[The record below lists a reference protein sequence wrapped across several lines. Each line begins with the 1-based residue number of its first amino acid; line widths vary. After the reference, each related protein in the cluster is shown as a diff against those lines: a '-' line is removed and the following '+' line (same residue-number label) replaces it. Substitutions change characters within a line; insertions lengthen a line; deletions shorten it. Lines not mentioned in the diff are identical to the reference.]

1 MKFAEK
7 TSEEEPFNSSFTG
20 LDNDF
25 QNIFGELTNA
35 VFILDRFG
43 RVLTFN
49 KAATNLFGFH
59 ISDMFEVST
68 LFLDHNHERNELH
81 KKIVLEGKAQHYTAA
96 VKHKNGFLLTVGIT
110 CIPLFNEKNEV
121 VKVCAIIQNSTESK
135 NNQKEISQPGTIHDK
150 SKLKAV
156 ENNFFESAASIK
168 NIYDNL
174 DAAIW
179 SFDMREGRISFISKG
194 IKAITGYSPDEIMS
208 IGWNPIIHPGDLDYF
223 NNMLPTLV
231 KGLKH
236 SHQYR
241 IIHKSGEIR
250 WIDGHTIPILGP
262 DGTLARID
270 GIMSDITK
278 QKLYEKQILYHAHY
292 DGLTGLPNRRKFDE
306 KIQSLCQTS
315 ITQKKTGEELFSILY
330 LDLDRFQNIID
341 TLGQPVAEKLLIRFS
356 ERLSPLICGSS
367 LLARLDSDEFGV
379 IVWGIDSAQEAINL
393 AKNIIDSTRDSAFSV
408 DGFDLHITASI
419 GISMYPFDGSEPGT
433 LLKKASAAMYRA
445 KEKGK
450 NDFQLYTPS
459 LNIGNYKL
467 FIIERDLRKAINTQE
482 LFLHFQPRIDAKT
495 GRILS
500 AEALIRWEH
509 PKWGMISPGEFIPI
523 AEETDLVLQI
533 GDFVIKKVCAFLRDW
548 KANGLPVVPI
558 SINVSSKRFL
568 KADWVNKLEQIL
580 DDHQI
585 PSHLIEL
592 EITESAIIKHKETV
606 DSAIKS
612 LKKLG
617 VRVALDDFGTGYSS
631 LTYLKQFQVDTLKI
645 DKSFIDN
652 VTKSPQ
658 DQLITKAMISLAQG
672 MNMNVVAEGV
682 ETPEQL
688 DFLKGLEC
696 NEIQGYLFSRPVA
709 IHDFENLLKKQY
721 LEPEETFPSPSS
733 TSERRSHQRIQF
745 SSPKSA
751 KISLI
756 SVGGKPVQVGCSNV
770 DVMNIG
776 LGGLKFVTGMN
787 LPLRNDHIFQFEFEI
802 SDTPIVL
809 TGTIVWKQE
818 VKDIFHYGISFIHQ
832 CQEKVLNDLLK
843 S

>member
-1 MKFAEK
+1 MNFPEK
-7 TSEEEPFNSSFTG
+7 SSKESPLNSSFTM
-20 LDNDF
+20 LDKDF
-25 QNIFGELTNA
+25 QEIFGELTNA

-49 KAATNLFGFH
+49 KAATNLFGFQTT
-59 ISDMFEVST
+59 DMEVAT
-68 LFLDHNHERNELH
+68 LFLDNNHERNELH
-81 KKIVLEGKAQHYTAA
+81 RKIVLESKAQHYTATIR
-96 VKHKNGFLLTVGIT
+96 HKKGYLLAVGIT
-110 CIPLFNEKNEV
+110 CIPLFDERNKV
-121 VKVCAIIQNSTESK
+121 VKVCAIVLDSTESK
-135 NNQKEISQPGTIHDK
+135 NNPEDPSSVGIIQDK
-150 SKLKAV
+150 SKLKTV
-156 ENNFFESAASIK
+156 ENRLFNSTPSIHY
-168 NIYDNL
+168 IYDNL

-179 SFDMREGRISFISKG
+179 SFDIGEERISFISKG
-194 IKAITGYSPDEIMS
+194 IKAITGYSPGEIKS
-208 IGWNPIIHPGDLDYF
+208 ISWESLVHPEDLDYF
-223 NNMLPTLV
+223 KSLQPNLI

-236 SHQYR
+236 NHQYR
-241 IIHKSGEIR
+241 IIHKSGEVR
-250 WIDGHTIPILGP
+250 WIDGHTIPILAP
-262 DGTLARID
+262 NGTLVRID

-292 DGLTGLPNRRKFDE
+292 DQLTGLPNRKKLEE
-306 KIQSLCQTS
+306 KVQSLCETS
-315 ITQKKTGEELFSILY
+315 IAQKKAGQELFSILFV
-330 LDLDRFQNIID
+330 DLDRFQNIID
-341 TLGQPVAEKLLIRFS
+341 TLGQTIAEKLLIQFS
-356 ERLSPLICGSS
+356 ERVSRLSNRSS
-367 LLARLDSDEFGV
+367 LLARLDSDEFAFALWD
-379 IVWGIDSAQEAINL
+379 IESAHDAIGL
-393 AKNIIDSTRDSAFSV
+393 AKNIINSTTSSAFSV

-419 GISMYPFDGSEPGT
+419 GISMYPFDGSDSDT
-433 LLKKASAAMYRA
+433 LIKKASAAMYRA

-450 NDFQLYTPS
+450 NDFHLYTPS
-459 LNIGNYKL
+459 LNIGNYKE
-467 FIIERDLRKAINTQE
+467 FIIESDLRNAIKTEE
-482 LFLHFQPRIDAKT
+482 LFLHFQPRIDTKT

-500 AEALIRWEH
+500 AEALIRWDH

-533 GDFVIKKVCAFLRDW
+533 GDFVIKRVCAFLRDW

-580 DDHQI
+580 ADHQI

-592 EITESAIIKHKETV
+592 EITESAIIKHKEAV

-617 VRVALDDFGTGYSS
+617 IRVALDDFGTGYSS

-709 IHDFENLLKKQY
+709 IRDFENLLKKQY
-721 LEPEETFPSPSS
+721 LEPEKTFSSPSS
-733 TSERRSHQRIQF
+733 TSERRVHKRIQF
-745 SSPKSA
+745 SPPKSA
-751 KISLI
+751 VLSLI
-756 SVGGKPVQVGCSNV
+756 SVGGKPVQVGGSHV
-770 DVMNIG
+770 DVMDIG

-787 LPLRNDHIFQFEFEI
+787 LPLRKDHIFQFDFEI
-802 SDTPIVL
+802 SNRPITL
-809 TGTIVWKQE
+809 TGTIAWKQE
-818 VKDIFHYGISFIHQ
+818 VKDKFHYGISFVHQ
-832 CQEKVLNDLLK
+832 SQEKVLNDLLE